1 MENTITISVKEYIAL
16 VLEADDGA
24 KLKALFR
31 DKIEHYGSL
40 SHGEIVTICE
50 VLGIREEAEA

>member
-1 MENTITISVKEYIAL
+1 MENSITIPVREYVAL

-31 DKIEHYGSL
+31 DKIEHYGGL

-50 VLGIREEAEA
+50 VLGIREEAES